1 MSDNLEII
9 MDIETLEV
17 FEVIDLD
24 KKDKSEDKKEKTPK
38 ENKATPYDDL
48 GRVWLGNG
56 YYYKSPSLLGKVVRD
71 GIIHE
76 LSLRNKH
83 GTYPYY
89 EHSRDGT
96 WGHVKQLTQEE
107 ALWLTFDFAKEMK
120 EEHEKMAHKNS
131 KKL

>member
-56 YYYKSPSLLGKVVRD
+56 YYYKSSSLLGKVVRD

-76 LSLRNKH
+76 LSLEINTEHIPTMNIPEMEH
-83 GTYPYY
+83 GDML
-89 EHSRDGT
+89 S
-96 WGHVKQLTQEE
+96 
-107 ALWLTFDFAKEMK
+107 
-120 EEHEKMAHKNS
+120 N
-131 KKL
+131 

>member
-38 ENKATPYDDL
+38 ENKATPYD
-48 GRVWLGNG
+48 
-56 YYYKSPSLLGKVVRD
+56 YKSSSLLGKVVRD